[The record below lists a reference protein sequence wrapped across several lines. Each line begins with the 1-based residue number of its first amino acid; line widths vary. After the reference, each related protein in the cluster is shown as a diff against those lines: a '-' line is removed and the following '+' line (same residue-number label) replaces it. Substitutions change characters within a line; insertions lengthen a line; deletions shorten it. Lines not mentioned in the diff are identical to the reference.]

1 MSTTVYSDLRCLNK
15 IGGQWI
21 IWGASNF
28 SNLLGQWLQ
37 ELNVEG
43 WTDKCHDRQCMVQGR
58 HLNTKIQL

>member
-1 MSTTVYSDLRCLNK
+1 MKK

-21 IWGASNF
+21 FGGTSDF

-43 WTDKCHDRQCMVQGR
+43 GEGGR
-58 HLNTKIQL
+58 EAGREGGREGE